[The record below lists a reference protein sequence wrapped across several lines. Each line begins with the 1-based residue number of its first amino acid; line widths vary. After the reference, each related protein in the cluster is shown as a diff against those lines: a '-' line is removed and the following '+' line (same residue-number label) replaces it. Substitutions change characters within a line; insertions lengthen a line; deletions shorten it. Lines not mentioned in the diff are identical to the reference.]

1 MAAATPRSPA
11 PRVVVVGGGIA
22 GLTAALRLAERGYGV
37 TLYERSDHLGGDLA
51 SRRGAEHELDD
62 VYPHMF
68 LNWYRNFWCLVDDHV
83 GGPREQR
90 FMALDGITYLRP
102 GRFPTFTKV
111 TDPYDP
117 RRVLQNIWSGYA
129 TPADMF
135 LTGYAAVDLVAER
148 LQPTALLDEISVTG
162 FFHSRPYMTTA
173 AAAFHDDFLTL
184 VWGLPSSQAAASAY
198 QRFMSFNYRRPTP
211 SLWLL
216 RGPSQELLIEPLRR
230 SLESLGGEV
239 ELGTE
244 ATRLVRR
251 GRRISE
257 LELRSTAAPRRRRTV
272 DVRDQDVVL
281 AVPAPALARLVRA
294 GAPGQRLDD
303 DDAEPGLA
311 ELEQLRTVQ
320 LPVLS
325 VWFNHRLPGLP
336 PGPVGLSR
344 SRFALAFTD
353 VSQSWERD
361 ATRRDATVL
370 SVSAS
375 DPGGLPGGEAD
386 RQRSNGFIM
395 LRELARYLPGLFEVG
410 ERWGDSPDIDW
421 ARTRYESNDDARLF
435 LNEAGSDTWRPT
447 TTTDAIDN
455 VCFAGDYCVTAID
468 MATVEAAVTSGVQ
481 GAQAIVARRGVGAP
495 VDVLTPRTYGEW
507 RFLALRY
514 GLAPTAF
521 AAKAWSTSV
530 EVARQV
536 PRLPAAWTRGLQR
549 VWREASSRARSSQR

>member
-1 MAAATPRSPA
+1 
-11 PRVVVVGGGIA
+11 VVGGGIA

-37 TLYERSDHLGGDLA
+37 TVYERSDHLGGDLA
-51 SRRGAEHELDD
+51 SRRGAGHELDD

-90 FMALDGITYLRP
+90 FMDLDGITYLPP
-102 GRFPTFTKV
+102 GRFPRFTKL

-129 TPADMF
+129 SPADMF
-135 LTGYAAVDLVAER
+135 LTGYAAVDIVAEH
-148 LQPTALLDEISVTG
+148 LQSTALLDEISVTG

-198 QRFMSFNYRRPTP
+198 QRFLSFNYRRPTP

-216 RGPSQELLIEPLRR
+216 RGPSQALLIDPLRR
-230 SLESLGGEV
+230 SLESLGATI

-244 ATRLVRR
+244 ATRIVRA
-251 GRRISE
+251 GRRVSE
-257 LELRSTAAPRRRRTV
+257 LQLRSTTAPRRPRRV

-281 AVPAPALARLVRA
+281 AVPAPELARLVRA
-294 GAPGQRLDD
+294 GSPGQRLDD
-303 DDAEPGLA
+303 EDAIPGLA

-320 LPVLS
+320 LPVLTL
-325 VWFNHRLPGLP
+325 WFNHRLPGLP

-361 ATRRDATVL
+361 ATRRGVTVL

-375 DPGGLPGGEAD
+375 DPGGLPGGDAD

-395 LRELARYLPGLFEVG
+395 LRELARYLPGMFAVG

-421 ARTRYESNDDARLF
+421 TRTRYESNDDARLF
-435 LNEAGSDTWRPT
+435 LNEAGLDNWRPT
-447 TTTDAIDN
+447 TTSDAIDN
-455 VCFAGDYCVTAID
+455 VCFAGDYCVTHVD

-481 GAQAIVARRGVGAP
+481 VAQAIVARRGVGAP
-495 VDVLTPRTYGEW
+495 VEVLTPRTYGEW

-514 GLAPTAF
+514 WLAPTAF
-521 AAKAWSTSV
+521 AAKAWSSSV
-530 EVARQV
+530 GAARQV
-536 PRLPAAWTRGLQR
+536 PRLPATWTSALRR
-549 VWREASSRARSSQR
+549 AWRETISRDKSSQR

>member
-1 MAAATPRSPA
+1 MARSTPPSAAPG
-11 PRVVVVGGGIA
+11 VVVVGGGIA

-68 LNWYRNFWCLVDDHV
+68 LDWYRNFWCLVDDHV
-83 GGPREQR
+83 GAPREQR
-90 FMALDGITYLRP
+90 FMALDGITYLQP
-102 GRFPTFTKV
+102 GRYPSFTTL

-129 TPADMF
+129 SPADMF

-148 LQPTALLDEISVTG
+148 LQPTSLLDEISVTG

-230 SLESLGGEV
+230 SLESLGGVV

-244 ATRLVRR
+244 ATRVVRR
-251 GRRISE
+251 GRRVSE
-257 LELRSTAAPRRRRTV
+257 LELRSTAAPRHRQTV
-272 DVRDQDVVL
+272 DVGDHDVVL
-281 AVPAPALARLVRA
+281 AVPAPALARLVRV
-294 GAPGQRLDD
+294 GALGQRLDD
-303 DDAEPGLA
+303 EDAVPALA

-325 VWFNHRLPGLP
+325 VWFNRRLPGLP

-344 SRFALAFTD
+344 SRYVLAFTD
-353 VSQSWERD
+353 VSQSWDRD
-361 ATRRDATVL
+361 AIGRDVTVL
-370 SVSAS
+370 SLSAS
-375 DPGGLPGGEAD
+375 DPGGLPGGQAD
-386 RQRSNGFIM
+386 RQRSNGFLM
-395 LRELARYLPGLFEVG
+395 LHELGRYLPGLFEVG
-410 ERWGDSPDIDW
+410 ERWGDSLDIDW
-421 ARTRYESNDDARLF
+421 TRTRYEPNDDAQLF
-435 LNEAGSDTWRPT
+435 LNEAGSDSWRPN

-455 VCFAGDYCVTAID
+455 VCFAGDFCITDID
-468 MATVEAAVTSGVQ
+468 MATVEAAVSSGVQ
-481 GAQAIVARRGVGAP
+481 AARAIVARRGIGAH
-495 VDVLTPRTYGEW
+495 VEMLTPDTYREW

-514 GLAPTAF
+514 WLAPTAF

-530 EVARQV
+530 DAARRL
-536 PRLPAAWTRGLQR
+536 PRLPAAWTRALQR
-549 VWREASSRARSSQR
+549 AWREASDRTTQR

>member
-1 MAAATPRSPA
+1 MAAATPRSAA

-68 LNWYRNFWCLVDDHV
+68 LNWYRNYWCLVDDHV
-83 GGPREQR
+83 GGAREQR
-90 FMALDGITYLRP
+90 FMSLDGITYLQP

-129 TPADMF
+129 SPADMF

-230 SLESLGGEV
+230 SLESLGGAI

-251 GRRISE
+251 ARRISE
-257 LELRSTAAPRRRRTV
+257 LELRSTAPRGRPRTV

-281 AVPAPALARLVRA
+281 AVPAPGAGPPGAGRYARTAVGRRGCDPRA
-294 GAPGQRLDD
+294 GGARAAAHGPAPGALGVVHPS
-303 DDAEPGLA
+303 APGA
-311 ELEQLRTVQ
+311 
-320 LPVLS
+320 PA
-325 VWFNHRLPGLP
+325 
-336 PGPVGLSR
+336 GPVGLAR

-353 VSQSWERD
+353 VSQSWARESTKRD
-361 ATRRDATVL
+361 VTIL

-375 DPGGLPGGEAD
+375 DPGGLPGGGAD

-395 LRELARYLPGLFEVG
+395 LRELARYLPDLFEIG
-410 ERWGDSPDIDW
+410 DRWGDSPDIDW
-421 ARTRYESNDDARLF
+421 ARTRYDSNDDARLF
-435 LNEAGSDTWRPT
+435 LNEAGSDSWRPT

-455 VCFAGDYCVTAID
+455 VCFAGDYCVTDVD

-481 GAQAIVARRGVGAP
+481 AAQAIVARRGVGAP
-495 VDVLTPRTYGEW
+495 VEVLTPRTYGEW

-514 GLAPTAF
+514 WLAPTAF
-521 AAKAWSTSV
+521 AAKAWSTSFEAV
-530 EVARQV
+530 RQV
-536 PRLPAAWTRGLQR
+536 PRLPAAWTRALQR
-549 VWREASSRARSSQR
+549 AWREASTRDRSGQR

>member
-1 MAAATPRSPA
+1 
-11 PRVVVVGGGIA
+11 
-22 GLTAALRLAERGYGV
+22 
-37 TLYERSDHLGGDLA
+37 
-51 SRRGAEHELDD
+51 
-62 VYPHMF
+62 
-68 LNWYRNFWCLVDDHV
+68 
-83 GGPREQR
+83 
-90 FMALDGITYLRP
+90 
-102 GRFPTFTKV
+102 
-111 TDPYDP
+111 
-117 RRVLQNIWSGYA
+117 
-129 TPADMF
+129 
-135 LTGYAAVDLVAER
+135 
-148 LQPTALLDEISVTG
+148 
-162 FFHSRPYMTTA
+162 
-173 AAAFHDDFLTL
+173 

-230 SLESLGGEV
+230 SLESLGGAI

-244 ATRLVRR
+244 VTRLVRR

-257 LELRSTAAPRRRRTV
+257 LKLRSTAAPRRPLTV

-303 DDAEPGLA
+303 EDAIPGLA

-325 VWFNHRLPGLP
+325 VWFNHRLPRLP

-344 SRFALAFTD
+344 SRFTLAFTD

-361 ATRRDATVL
+361 ETRRDVTVL

-435 LNEAGSDTWRPT
+435 LNEAGSDSWRPT
-447 TTTDAIDN
+447 TTNDAIDN
-455 VCFAGDYCVTAID
+455 VCFAGDYCVTDVD

-481 GAQAIVARRGVGAP
+481 AAQAIVARRGVGAP
-495 VDVLTPRTYGEW
+495 VEVLTPRTYGEW

-514 GLAPTAF
+514 WLAPTAF

-530 EVARQV
+530 EAVRQV
-536 PRLPAAWTRGLQR
+536 PRLPAAWTRALQR
-549 VWREASSRARSSQR
+549 AWWEANSRDRGGQR